1 MKAID
6 RTNEF
11 QTIVE
16 NLRRKKQSAPPR
28 PPRTA
33 RSKSQFSIIAA
44 QIGKQ
49 IADTSEKLEKLSKC
63 MVTLIRINLIFQSGK
78 KENLV

>member
-16 NLRRKKQSAPPR
+16 NLRRKKQPAPPR

-33 RSKSQFSIIAA
+33 RNKSQFSLIAA

-63 MVTLIRINLIFQSGK
+63 MVILTRINLTFQSGE
-78 KENLV
+78 KENLI